1 MTTTQ
6 RGYFAMLRDFIRR
19 AISSAQRDDLARRMG
34 FAWALG
40 IDTLYKFKGFTGD
53 QRDHV
58 IDMLEHSRFYFSV
71 PDQFNDPYDVAPV
84 IALGGDPKDP
94 AFLAELEAKE
104 LASLK
109 RRGLNDAQIEAY
121 RKASGTDISQLA
133 AGARDDLRF
142 KMRRDTRIFCMS
154 AEQCHPLQWSHYADR
169 HRGLCLHLRCAA
181 GKPLGLARRVEYRT
195 DREPILLPL
204 ERQSHDEIVERL
216 ILLKADFWSY
226 EREYRIVGDV
236 GVDWGA
242 TLNGRY
248 LDIDRDVL
256 TGVTIGMW
264 MPEPDQTALLALIDK
279 HHPALPVWKA
289 VEDFDR
295 FWIKVERLR

>member
-1 MTTTQ
+1 M
-6 RGYFAMLRDFIRR
+6 
-19 AISSAQRDDLARRMG
+19 SARRDDLARRMG

-40 IDTLYKFKGFTGD
+40 IDKLYKFKGFTGD

-58 IDMLEHSRFYFSV
+58 TDLLEHSRLYFSV

-121 RKASGTDISQLA
+121 RKASGTDTSQLS
-133 AGARDDLRF
+133 AGARDDLRL

-169 HRGLCLHLRCAA
+169 HRGLCLHFRCAA
-181 GKPLGLARRVEYRT
+181 GEPLGLARRVAYRT

-204 ERQSHDEIVERL
+204 ERQSPDEIVERL
-216 ILLKADFWSY
+216 ILVKADFWSY
-226 EREYRIVGDV
+226 EHEYRIVGDV

-264 MPEPDQTALLALIDK
+264 MPEPDQTALFALIDK
-279 HHPALPVWKA
+279 YHPGLPVWKA

-295 FWIKVERLR
+295 FWIKIERLR